1 MRHSPR
7 PQPLLTNLLLLAVLP
22 PLAGCNTTPHVSADL
37 VYRHSQDFP
46 PSRLRPGWNRVW
58 VGRELERVD
67 RLIHRIQVIPEFAG
81 DLMNMTGRQ
90 RERMTAEIACPQ
102 LDHPVWDE
110 LTRGQDIE
118 IDLETAE
125 RGRFATVSC
134 RKALN

>member
-1 MRHSPR
+1 MRRLLLPL
-7 PQPLLTNLLLLAVLP
+7 PLLVAVLLP
-22 PLAGCNTTPHVSADL
+22 AACNTAPHVSADL

-46 PSRLRPGWNRVW
+46 PTRLRPGWSRVW

-67 RLIHRIQVIPEFAG
+67 RLIHRIQVVPEFAG

-90 RERMTAEIACPQ
+90 RDRMTAEIACPQ

-118 IDLETAE
+118 IDLETAD
-125 RGRFATVSC
+125 RGRFTTVSC
-134 RKALN
+134 RKALR

>member
-1 MRHSPR
+1 MRRLLLPL
-7 PQPLLTNLLLLAVLP
+7 PLLVAVLLP
-22 PLAGCNTTPHVSADL
+22 AACTTAPHVSADL

-46 PSRLRPGWNRVW
+46 PTRLRPGWSRVW

-67 RLIHRIQVIPEFAG
+67 RLIHRVQVIPEFAG

-90 RERMTAEIACPQ
+90 RDRMTAEIACPQ

-118 IDLETAE
+118 IDLETAD
-125 RGRFATVSC
+125 RGRFTTVSC
-134 RKALN
+134 RKTLR

>member
-1 MRHSPR
+1 MRRSLLSL
-7 PQPLLTNLLLLAVLP
+7 PLLAALLVPA
-22 PLAGCNTTPHVSADL
+22 ACYTTPHVGADL
-37 VYRHSQDFP
+37 VYRHGQDFP
-46 PSRLRPGWNRVW
+46 PTRLRPGWSRVW

-118 IDLETAE
+118 IDLETAD
-125 RGRFATVSC
+125 RGRFTTVSC
-134 RKALN
+134 RKALR

>member
-7 PQPLLTNLLLLAVLP
+7 PQPLLTNLLLLAVLL
-22 PLAGCNTTPHVSADL
+22 PLAGCNTTPHVGADL